1 MNTNPV
7 PVGIYTVYSHNGQL
21 SNGVSQNAMNALGK
35 LFLKG
40 LAVVIPVALTL
51 AILWWMA
58 AGAER
63 LMGAI
68 LKFTLPDGW
77 YVPGMG
83 LVSGL
88 VLIALIGLLSHVLIF
103 QKIFNLGETIFNRL
117 PLVKTIYT
125 AIKDFIGYL
134 SPEKG
139 NEMGKVVMVQLPGQ
153 SFQLIGFVTR
163 EQFEDLPFTP
173 NAEDPVAVY
182 MPMSYQIGGY
192 TLFLPRS
199 ALTPLDMPFEQAMR
213 LVLTGAVT
221 KHREPDNEAG
231 EKPDSDKQQ

>member
-1 MNTNPV
+1 
-7 PVGIYTVYSHNGQL
+7 
-21 SNGVSQNAMNALGK
+21 MNALGK

-40 LAVVIPVALTL
+40 LAVVIPVTLTL
-51 AILWWMA
+51 AILWWLA
-58 AGAER
+58 TSAEQ
-63 LMGAI
+63 LMGTV
-68 LKFTLPDGW
+68 LKFTLPAGW

-83 LVSGL
+83 LVSGIA
-88 VLIALIGLLSHVLIF
+88 LITLIGLLSHVLIF
-103 QKIFNLGETIFNRL
+103 QKLFNLGEAIFHRL

-134 SPEKG
+134 NPDKDSG
-139 NEMGKVVMVQLPGQ
+139 MSKVVMVQLPGQ

-163 EQFEDLPFTP
+163 EQFDDLPFTP
-173 NAEDPVAVY
+173 TSEDPVAVY

-199 ALTPLDMPFEQAMR
+199 SLTPLDIPFEQAMR

-221 KHREPDNEAG
+221 KGVENSG
-231 EKPDSDKQQ
+231 ETETKQTQDG

>member
-1 MNTNPV
+1 MNV
-7 PVGIYTVYSHNGQL
+7 
-21 SNGVSQNAMNALGK
+21 LGK

-40 LAVVIPVALTL
+40 LAVVIPIALTL
-51 AILWWMA
+51 AILWWIA
-58 AGAER
+58 AGAEK
-63 LMGAI
+63 LMGAV

-103 QKIFNLGETIFNRL
+103 QKLFNLGEAIFHRL

-125 AIKDFIGYL
+125 AIKDFIDYL
-134 SPEKG
+134 NPDKDSG
-139 NEMGKVVMVQLPGQ
+139 MNKVVMVQLPGQ
-153 SFQLIGFVTR
+153 TFQLIGFVTR
-163 EQFEDLPFTP
+163 EQFDDLPFSP
-173 NAEDPVAVY
+173 IAEDPVAVY

-192 TLFLPRS
+192 TLFLPRNC
-199 ALTPLDMPFEQAMR
+199 LTPLDIPFEQAMR

-221 KHREPDNEAG
+221 KQRDDPAKDETDHA
-231 EKPDSDKQQ
+231 

>member
-1 MNTNPV
+1 
-7 PVGIYTVYSHNGQL
+7 
-21 SNGVSQNAMNALGK
+21 MNALGK

-40 LAVVIPVALTL
+40 LAVVIPIVLTL

-58 AGAER
+58 AGAEQ

-68 LKFTLPDGW
+68 LKFTLPAGW

-103 QKIFNLGETIFNRL
+103 QKLFNLGEAIFHRL

-125 AIKDFIGYL
+125 AIKDFIAYL
-134 SPEKG
+134 SPEKA
-139 NEMGKVVMVQLPGQ
+139 NEMGKVVLVQLPDQ

-163 EQFEDLPFTP
+163 EHFTDLSFTP
-173 NAEDPVAVY
+173 AADDPVAVY
-182 MPMSYQIGGY
+182 LPMSYMIGGY
-192 TLFLPRS
+192 TLFLPRDC
-199 ALTPLDMPFEQAMR
+199 LTPLDIPFEEGMR

-221 KHREPDNEAG
+221 KQRED
-231 EKPDSDKQQ
+231 

>member
-1 MNTNPV
+1 
-7 PVGIYTVYSHNGQL
+7 
-21 SNGVSQNAMNALGK
+21 MNALGK

-40 LAVVIPVALTL
+40 LAVVIPIALTL

-58 AGAER
+58 TGAER
-63 LMGAI
+63 LMGAV
-68 LKFTLPDGW
+68 LKFTLPSGW

-88 VLIALIGLLSHVLIF
+88 ALITLIGLLSHVLIF
-103 QKIFNLGETIFNRL
+103 QKLFNLGDAIFHRL

-134 SPEKG
+134 NPDKES
-139 NEMGKVVMVQLPGQ
+139 EMNKVVMVQLPGQ

-163 EQFEDLPFTP
+163 EQFDDLPFTP
-173 NAEDPVAVY
+173 TAEDPVAVY

-199 ALTPLDMPFEQAMR
+199 CLTPLDMPFEDAMR
-213 LVLTGAVT
+213 LVVTGAVT
-221 KHREPDNEAG
+221 KQRDETSATSRDTPEESGD
-231 EKPDSDKQQ
+231 P

>member
-1 MNTNPV
+1 
-7 PVGIYTVYSHNGQL
+7 
-21 SNGVSQNAMNALGK
+21 MNALGK

-58 AGAER
+58 TGAER
-63 LMGAI
+63 IMGAVI
-68 LKFTLPDGW
+68 KFTLPAGW

-103 QKIFNLGETIFNRL
+103 QKLFNLGEAIFHRL

-134 SPEKG
+134 NPEKG
-139 NEMGKVVMVQLPGQ
+139 DEMGKVVMVQLPGQ

-163 EQFEDLPFTP
+163 EQFGDLPFTP
-173 NAEDPVAVY
+173 DAEDPVAVY

-192 TLFLPRS
+192 TLFLPRKC
-199 ALTPLDMPFEQAMR
+199 LTPLDMPFEQAMR
-213 LVLTGAVT
+213 LVVTGAVT
-221 KHREPDNEAG
+221 KRRGD
-231 EKPDSDKQQ
+231 DKQTGEENRPA

>member
-1 MNTNPV
+1 
-7 PVGIYTVYSHNGQL
+7 
-21 SNGVSQNAMNALGK
+21 MNALGK

-51 AILWWMA
+51 AILWWVA

-68 LKFTLPDGW
+68 LKFTLPTGW
-77 YVPGMG
+77 YIPGMG

-103 QKIFNLGETIFNRL
+103 QKLFNLGEAIFRRL

-139 NEMGKVVMVQLPGQ
+139 NEMGKVVLVQLPGQ

-163 EQFEDLPFTP
+163 EQFADLPFNP
-173 NAEDPVAVY
+173 AAEDPVAVY

-192 TLFLPRS
+192 TLFLPRNC
-199 ALTPLDMPFEQAMR
+199 LTPLDMPFEQAMR

-221 KHREPDNEAG
+221 KRVG
-231 EKPDSDKQQ
+231 ERTV

>member
-1 MNTNPV
+1 MNV
-7 PVGIYTVYSHNGQL
+7 
-21 SNGVSQNAMNALGK
+21 LGK

-51 AILWWMA
+51 AILWWTAM
-58 AGAER
+58 GAER
-63 LMGAI
+63 LMGAV
-68 LKFTLPDGW
+68 LKFTLPEGW

-88 VLIALIGLLSHVLIF
+88 VLIAMIGLLSHVLIF
-103 QKIFNLGETIFNRL
+103 QKLFNLGETIFHRL
-117 PLVKTIYT
+117 PLVKSIYT

-134 SPEKG
+134 NPDKET
-139 NEMGKVVMVQLPGQ
+139 EMGKVVMVQLPGQ
-153 SFQLIGFVTR
+153 SFQLLGFITR
-163 EQFEDLPFTP
+163 EQFDDLPFSP
-173 NAEDPVAVY
+173 AAEDPVAVY

-199 ALTPLDMPFEQAMR
+199 CLTPLDIPFEQAMK

-221 KHREPDNEAG
+221 KDREPINQAG
-231 EKPDSDKQQ
+231 EEPGDP

>member
-1 MNTNPV
+1 
-7 PVGIYTVYSHNGQL
+7 
-21 SNGVSQNAMNALGK
+21 MNALGK

-51 AILWWMA
+51 AILWWVA
-58 AGAER
+58 ISAER
-63 LMGAI
+63 LMGTV

-77 YVPGMG
+77 YIPGMG

-88 VLIALIGLLSHVLIF
+88 ALIALIGLLSHVLIF
-103 QKIFNLGETIFNRL
+103 QKLFNLGDAIFNRL

-125 AIKDFIGYL
+125 AIKDFIAYL
-134 SPEKG
+134 NPEKG
-139 NEMGKVVMVQLPGQ
+139 SEMGKVVMVQLPGQ

-173 NAEDPVAVY
+173 TAEDPVAVY

-199 ALTPLDMPFEQAMR
+199 ALTPLDIPVEVAMR

-221 KHREPDNEAG
+221 KTKESKNELETDG
-231 EKPDSDKQQ
+231 ESSSNDS

>member
-1 MNTNPV
+1 
-7 PVGIYTVYSHNGQL
+7 
-21 SNGVSQNAMNALGK
+21 MNALGK

-40 LAVVIPVALTL
+40 LAVVIPIALTL

-58 AGAER
+58 AGAEQ

-68 LKFTLPDGW
+68 LKFTLPAGW

-103 QKIFNLGETIFNRL
+103 QKLFNLGEAIFHRL

-125 AIKDFIGYL
+125 AIKDFIAYL
-134 SPEKG
+134 SPEKA
-139 NEMGKVVMVQLPGQ
+139 NEMGKVVLVQLPDQ

-163 EQFEDLPFTP
+163 EHFSDLSFTP
-173 NAEDPVAVY
+173 AADDPVAVY
-182 MPMSYQIGGY
+182 LPMSYMIGGY
-192 TLFLPRS
+192 TLFLPRDC
-199 ALTPLDMPFEQAMR
+199 LTPLDIPFEEAMR

-221 KHREPDNEAG
+221 KQRED
-231 EKPDSDKQQ
+231 

>member
-1 MNTNPV
+1 
-7 PVGIYTVYSHNGQL
+7 
-21 SNGVSQNAMNALGK
+21 MNALGK

-40 LAVVIPVALTL
+40 LAVVIPIALTL

-58 AGAER
+58 TSAER
-63 LMGAI
+63 LMGAV
-68 LKFTLPDGW
+68 LKFTLPSGW

-88 VLIALIGLLSHVLIF
+88 ALIMLIGLLSHVLIF
-103 QKIFNLGETIFNRL
+103 QKLFNLGDAIFHRL

-134 SPEKG
+134 NPDKES
-139 NEMGKVVMVQLPGQ
+139 EMNKVVMVQLPGQ

-163 EQFEDLPFTP
+163 EQFDDLPFTP
-173 NAEDPVAVY
+173 TAEDPIAVY

-199 ALTPLDMPFEQAMR
+199 CLTPLDMPFEDAMR
-213 LVLTGAVT
+213 LVVTGAVT
-221 KHREPDNEAG
+221 KQRDETSATSRDTPG
-231 EKPDSDKQQ
+231 ESGNS

>member
-1 MNTNPV
+1 
-7 PVGIYTVYSHNGQL
+7 
-21 SNGVSQNAMNALGK
+21 MNALGK

-40 LAVVIPVALTL
+40 LAVVIPIALTL

-58 AGAER
+58 TGAER
-63 LMGAI
+63 LMGAV
-68 LKFTLPDGW
+68 LKFTLPSGW

-88 VLIALIGLLSHVLIF
+88 ALITLIGLLSHVLIF
-103 QKIFNLGETIFNRL
+103 QKLFNLGDAIFHRL

-134 SPEKG
+134 NPDKES
-139 NEMGKVVMVQLPGQ
+139 EMNKVVMVQLPGQ

-163 EQFEDLPFTP
+163 EQFDDLPFTP
-173 NAEDPVAVY
+173 TAEDPVAVY

-199 ALTPLDMPFEQAMR
+199 CLTPLDMPFEDAMR
-213 LVLTGAVT
+213 LVVTGAVT
-221 KHREPDNEAG
+221 KQREETSATSRDTSEESGNP
-231 EKPDSDKQQ
+231 

>member
-1 MNTNPV
+1 
-7 PVGIYTVYSHNGQL
+7 
-21 SNGVSQNAMNALGK
+21 MNALGK

-63 LMGAI
+63 LMGSV
-68 LKFTLPDGW
+68 LKFTLPEGW

-103 QKIFNLGETIFNRL
+103 QKLFNLGDAIFHRL

-134 SPEKG
+134 NPDKDSA
-139 NEMGKVVMVQLPGQ
+139 MSKVVMVQLPGQ

-163 EQFEDLPFTP
+163 EQFDDLPFTP
-173 NAEDPVAVY
+173 AAEDPVAVY

-199 ALTPLDMPFEQAMR
+199 ALTPLDIPFETAMR
-213 LVLTGAVT
+213 LVLTGGVSQQ
-221 KHREPDNEAG
+221 RDNSVGPEENA
-231 EKPDSDKQQ
+231 PI

>member
-1 MNTNPV
+1 
-7 PVGIYTVYSHNGQL
+7 
-21 SNGVSQNAMNALGK
+21 MNALGK

-40 LAVVIPVALTL
+40 MAVVIPVALTL

-58 AGAER
+58 TGAEQ

-77 YVPGMG
+77 YIPGMG

-103 QKIFNLGETIFNRL
+103 QKIFNLGETIFHRL
-117 PLVKTIYT
+117 PLVKTIYI

-139 NEMGKVVMVQLPGQ
+139 NEMGKVVLVQLPDQ
-153 SFQLIGFVTR
+153 PFQLIGFVTR
-163 EQFEDLPFTP
+163 EQFTDLPFTP
-173 NAEDPVAVY
+173 TAEDPVAVY

-192 TLFLPRS
+192 TIFLPRKC
-199 ALTPLDMPFEQAMR
+199 LTPLDIPFEQAMR

-221 KHREPDNEAG
+221 KKA
-231 EKPDSDKQQ
+231 Q

>member
-1 MNTNPV
+1 M
-7 PVGIYTVYSHNGQL
+7 
-21 SNGVSQNAMNALGK
+21 GK

-40 LAVVIPVALTL
+40 LAVVIPVVLTL

-58 AGAER
+58 AGAEK

-68 LKFTLPDGW
+68 IKFTLPEGW

-83 LVSGL
+83 LISGL
-88 VLIALIGLLSHVLIF
+88 IMITLIGLLSHVLIL
-103 QKIFNLGETIFNRL
+103 QKVFNLGETIFNRL

-134 SPEKG
+134 NPEKG
-139 NEMGKVVMVQLPGQ
+139 NEMGKVVLVQLPGQ

-163 EQFEDLPFTP
+163 EQFNDLPFTP
-173 NAEDPVAVY
+173 DAEDPVAVY

-192 TLFLPRS
+192 TLFLPRNC
-199 ALTPLDMPFEQAMR
+199 LTPLDMPFEQAMR

-221 KHREPDNEAG
+221 KRLDEDISSTKGAG
-231 EKPDSDKQQ
+231 QA

>member
-1 MNTNPV
+1 
-7 PVGIYTVYSHNGQL
+7 
-21 SNGVSQNAMNALGK
+21 MNALGK

-51 AILWWMA
+51 AILWWIA

-63 LMGAI
+63 LMGTI
-68 LKFTLPDGW
+68 LKFTLPNGW

-103 QKIFNLGETIFNRL
+103 QKLFNLGEAIFRRL

-134 SPEKG
+134 SPEKAD
-139 NEMGKVVMVQLPGQ
+139 EMGKVVLVQLPGQ

-163 EQFEDLPFTP
+163 EQFDDLPFTP
-173 NAEDPVAVY
+173 AAENPVAVY

-192 TLFLPRS
+192 TLLLPRDC
-199 ALTPLDMPFEQAMR
+199 LTPLDMPFEQAMR
-213 LVLTGAVT
+213 LVVTGAVT
-221 KHREPDNEAG
+221 KRRDDINDANEKTG
-231 EKPDSDKQQ
+231 HP

>member
-1 MNTNPV
+1 
-7 PVGIYTVYSHNGQL
+7 
-21 SNGVSQNAMNALGK
+21 MNALGK

-51 AILWWMA
+51 AILWWVA

-68 LKFTLPDGW
+68 LKFTLPTGW
-77 YVPGMG
+77 YIPGMG

-88 VLIALIGLLSHVLIF
+88 VLIALIGLLSHVLVF
-103 QKIFNLGETIFNRL
+103 QKLFNLGEEIFRRL

-139 NEMGKVVMVQLPGQ
+139 NEMGKVVLVQLPGQ

-163 EQFEDLPFTP
+163 EQFTDLPFNP
-173 NAEDPVAVY
+173 AAEDPVAVY

-192 TLFLPRS
+192 TLFLPRNC
-199 ALTPLDMPFEQAMR
+199 LTPLDMPFEQAMR

-221 KHREPDNEAG
+221 KRTGQPTDKRLN
-231 EKPDSDKQQ
+231 DDKQ